1 MLTWQRAVLLFG
13 ASPTHLEENEM
24 GSIDER
30 DKQSQGHS
38 QRPEEPAGPIAGHNE
53 GRRTGVSGQLD
64 EEHDSENAEQGGE
77 GKR

>member
-1 MLTWQRAVLLFG
+1 MLLLG

-30 DKQSQGHS
+30 DKQRTGQDSQGHS
-38 QRPEEPAGPIAGHNE
+38 QRPDEPAGPIAGHNE
-53 GRRTGVSGQLD
+53 ERRTGVSGQLD
-64 EEHDSENAEQGGE
+64 DDHDSENAERGEE